1 MSDISQSDDETRRQ
15 ARLGLAAAAVGY
27 LTWGL
32 SVIYYRQLANV
43 SPFEILA
50 HRALW
55 SLLLVAACLAAFGR
69 LGKLRAVLRDR
80 RAVATLCVTATII
93 GSNWLVF
100 IWAVNSGRILET
112 SLGYFINP
120 LVSVLAGVVLLGERL
135 SRAQMVAMALA
146 AAGVFY
152 FTLALGFVPW
162 ISLFLAFSFAGY
174 GYLKKIMRVEAL
186 EGLFVEVLVIAPFGI
201 AYLIWQSGHGGSG
214 FIHDG
219 LYTDALLVLTGPMT
233 TIPLLLFTFGAQRIR
248 LTTLGLM
255 QYLVPTT
262 SFAIAVWLYGEPLEQ
277 GKIVTFA
284 MIWTGLAIFTVD
296 TWRKER
302 ELRRVL
308 PSRA

>member
-1 MSDISQSDDETRRQ
+1 MLDPSSTESEIRRQ
-15 ARLGLAAAAVGY
+15 AVLGAAAAAVGY

-32 SVIYYRQLANV
+32 SVIYYRQLADV
-43 SPFEILA
+43 SPIEILA

-55 SLLLVAACLAAFGR
+55 SLLLVSICILAFGR
-69 LGKLRAVLRDR
+69 MPHLMTVLRDR
-80 RAVATLCVTATII
+80 RALALLTVTATII

-135 SRAQMVAMALA
+135 SRAQIVAMALA